1 MKHLTLLTT
10 VRSET
15 VSGNVN
21 APNQD
26 IGQALLIFF
35 SCFQKQYHFQKDHQ
49 KYEHQFPNIYISYCS
64 TLTSFPKTLFY
75 SEKGNYALAICCGQ

>member
-10 VRSET
+10 IRSET

-26 IGQALLIFF
+26 IGQAWLIFF

-49 KYEHQFPNIYISYCS
+49 KYEHQFPNIYLILQYSDIFS
-64 TLTSFPKTLFY
+64 KDIILF
-75 SEKGNYALAICCGQ
+75 